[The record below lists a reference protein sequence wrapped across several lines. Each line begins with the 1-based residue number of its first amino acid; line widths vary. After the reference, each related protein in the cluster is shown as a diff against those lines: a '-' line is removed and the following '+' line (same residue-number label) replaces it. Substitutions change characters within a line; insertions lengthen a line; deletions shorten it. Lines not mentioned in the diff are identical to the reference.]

1 MTLFYT
7 ILSYHLQPTVLEASR
22 ENLSRSLAIFFS
34 VVGTVNKCIYIYMY
48 LLCWML
54 VWAAIFYNT
63 VYTNN
68 RLTFFLMKM
77 LKVSHVFSHILVKS
91 KSNLR
96 SFSVFFTLIIVLRLC
111 MYFIYQYFR
120 KVSLNCVFSFIFFR

>member
-1 MTLFYT
+1 MLDVGV
-7 ILSYHLQPTVLEASR
+7 SCHLLQY
-22 ENLSRSLAIFFS
+22 SLHKQSTYFFPYED
-34 VVGTVNKCIYIYMY
+34 VE
-48 LLCWML
+48 
-54 VWAAIFYNT
+54 
-63 VYTNN
+63 
-68 RLTFFLMKM
+68 
-77 LKVSHVFSHILVKS
+77 KVSHVFSHILVKS